1 MFSTPERAKEWR
13 SESLKEHDIDVILD
27 EGFGYFIRYT
37 LECRERL
44 FVYKMFRKFAYEA
57 TLNLFEQKYGCT
69 PDICKY
75 IDCVAPQL

>member
-1 MFSTPERAKEWR
+1 MISTPERANEWR

-44 FVYKMFRKFAYEA
+44 FVYKMFRKFGVSLQEKDVLMSHII
-57 TLNLFEQKYGCT
+57 TKIFITKILVIN
-69 PDICKY
+69 
-75 IDCVAPQL
+75 